1 MRSDRT
7 FQTKALSSAVQMT
20 LTMATSA
27 MQRILI
33 NACLPGF
40 QSILHNIIHAVHQ
53 DGGLRLVHGTKEN
66 GSIDLFS
73 T

>member
-1 MRSDRT
+1 M
-7 FQTKALSSAVQMT
+7 FQIKALSSTVQMT
-20 LTMATSA
+20 LTMATSAMATSA

-53 DGGLRLVHGTKEN
+53 DGGSRLVHGTKEN